1 MEVTLYIIIIFLL
14 FYIISSQKKEI
25 RELREGLNIT
35 FDELKQI
42 KKLIENNTFK
52 SSDDAPASNK
62 IVKEII
68 EEKKIDITPPII
80 RENRSESLKKKLQKK
95 S

>member
-14 FYIISSQKKEI
+14 FYIISSEKKEI